1 MKKSIGDPHISTSA
15 LKVTIFGNCQG
26 EGIASLMQAMT
37 GDVNATAIKVTGPAV
52 ADLHSG
58 KLEIASLIAGR
69 DLIFVQGVGEIF
81 TLIKQQFPAELHK
94 VRRIPVL
101 NFPAY
106 QPDAIYILSRMQ
118 GKGISGPLGQ
128 YQSAIAFA
136 GWLNGLSVK
145 ETISLFRDEVFD
157 ALGYYS
163 YWDTSKKSLIDN
175 SDRAGF
181 AISDLLE
188 KWHRQGCWLHQ
199 TNHPKLFALADVAR
213 RLLKTEGIETLP
225 GVESYL
231 EDARATGPVWPVYP
245 EIGKHLG
252 VAGNYYFKRPKGG
265 CPPEKPVLMLGLEDF
280 VLESYAVFEQYGRD
294 DLSNERMLT
303 PRYQNLRRF
312 VRSSIKSV
320 VSSDV
325 QTSGA
330 TPTRVF
336 GNALPSG
343 RGHSPY
349 QGLPDHQ
356 FWRRAMERLPM
367 QDVDPVV
374 CSSFTLS
381 RDDKV
386 ATAGSCFA
394 QHISRT
400 LQKNGFN
407 YYIAERG
414 EDLPPGEAQQRNYGV
429 FSARFGNLYT
439 TRQLLQLFDRA
450 YGNFTPAESY
460 WVREDG
466 RLVDAF
472 RPQVEPEGFAT
483 LEELESSRAAHF
495 AAVREMFETLD
506 VFVFTLG
513 LTESWRSRIDGAVYP
528 LAPGVVAGKMDPAS
542 HEFVNFG
549 VSEVV
554 ADMQLFV
561 EKLLGVNPRAKMI
574 LTVSPVPLIAT
585 YEDRHVLVSNTYS
598 KSVLRVAAEEIS
610 QRNPLCDYF
619 PSFEIITGNHAKG
632 DYFESDLRSVKTEGV
647 EHVMRLF
654 LAHYA
659 AVEKQVSSLE
669 EKQGNS
675 LEQELMRE
683 NAQVAAV
690 VCDEEAIDAGD

>member
-1 MKKSIGDPHISTSA
+1 MSRLIAAMCADAVVTHVQLLPAVMAQMNAGKVDISTLRADGTDIS
-15 LKVTIFGNCQG
+15 T
-26 EGIASLMQAMT
+26 LM
-37 GDVNATAIKVTGPAV
+37 IE
-52 ADLHSG
+52 S
-58 KLEIASLIAGR
+58 
-69 DLIFVQGVGEIF
+69 DLILLQSGAEIISLFEQRFPLASAKIKFFPRIIF
-81 TLIKQQFPAELHK
+81 T
-94 VRRIPVL
+94 
-101 NFPAY
+101 AY
-106 QPDAIYILSRMQ
+106 HPDMIYIKNALASPT
-118 GKGISGPLGQ
+118 GGYHSSVACLGW
-128 YQSAIAFA
+128 IH
-136 GWLNGLSVK
+136 GLSVE
-145 ETISLFRDEVFD
+145 ETVSLYSEEVFR
-157 ALGYYS
+157 ALGFFD
-163 YWDTSKKSLIDN
+163 YWESSVSFLIAEGNAAALPMAHLIDGW
-175 SDRAGF
+175 SKRG
-181 AISDLLE
+181 IWMHSI
-188 KWHRQGCWLHQ
+188 
-199 TNHPKLFALADVAR
+199 NHPKSFVLADLAR
-213 RLLKTEGIETLP
+213 EVLTREGLPFLPAVEEHMADTL
-225 GVESYL
+225 
-231 EDARATGPVWPVYP
+231 ANGPSWMVYP
-245 EIGKHLG
+245 EIAGHLNVEGK
-252 VAGNYYFKRPKGG
+252 YQFKKGSAVLPKD
-265 CPPEKPVLMLGLEDF
+265 PSVLLSDLNNFVRLSFEKYATYRKEDF
-280 VLESYAVFEQYGRD
+280 DVPRLASSSYQKLGSFLAGKQQSKSAERPAAESKRQ
-294 DLSNERMLT
+294 
-303 PRYQNLRRF
+303 
-312 VRSSIKSV
+312 
-320 VSSDV
+320 
-325 QTSGA
+325 GA
-330 TPTRVF
+330 
-336 GNALPSG
+336 
-343 RGHSPY
+343 GHSPY
-349 QGLPDHQ
+349 QGLPDYQ
-356 FWRRAMERLPM
+356 FWRRAMERVAM
-367 QDVDPVV
+367 KEVDPVAR
-374 CSSFTLS
+374 SSFTLQ

-414 EDLPPGEAQQRNYGV
+414 DDLLPGEAQQRNYGV

-450 YGNFTPAESY
+450 YGSFIPAESY

-483 LEELESSRAAHF
+483 LDELESSRAAHF

-561 EKLLGVNPRAKMI
+561 EKLLGVNHRAKMI

-659 AVEKQVSSLE
+659 AVEKQVSSVE

-683 NAQVAAV
+683 NARVAAV
-690 VCDEEAIDAGD
+690 VCDEEAIDAGSCG